1 MTAPYN
7 YIANLATLSD
17 IPEDGIL
24 SRTIHNDAQIRVV
37 YFGFAAGEELTEH
50 TSAMPAI
57 LQIITGKARLT
68 LAGDTL
74 ETQGGT
80 WVYMPANLPHSV
92 VAETP
97 TVMLLLMLK

>member
-7 YIANLATLSD
+7 YIANLVTLSD

-24 SRTIHNDAQIRVV
+24 SRTIHNDEQIRVV

-57 LQIITGKARLT
+57 LQIITGKAHLT

-74 ETQGGT
+74 EAQAGT